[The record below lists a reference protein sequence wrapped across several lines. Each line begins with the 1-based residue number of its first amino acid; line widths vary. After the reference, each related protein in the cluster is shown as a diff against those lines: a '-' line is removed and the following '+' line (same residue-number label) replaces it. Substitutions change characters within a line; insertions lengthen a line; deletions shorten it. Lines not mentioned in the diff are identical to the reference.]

1 MSSPKK
7 SLHAK
12 KHIKSFSMGV
22 EARDEV
28 SRAIRSSLRQ
38 SNLDKRRLINHEDSD
53 ESDFSSAVNMN
64 STMKVSNTPIIL
76 SHKSSSE
83 YLSDAYVHS
92 SKSSPEVGVLT
103 DFSSLGEDMSESE
116 CSMVSVGNDFPPLP
130 APMGQSTPLSS
141 RSPFK
146 KISVSPVCNASGNPS
161 ALNSVEPQP
170 RTFRPPPIIISEVS
184 DFSTLKGNLIKICGN
199 NLEIKHLLNNTI
211 KINGLSSDTYRSVT
225 KWLNDQPNLSWHS
238 WQLKED
244 RGFRCVVRGLYHGT
258 TKEEFTEAFATLG
271 HKVRSLT
278 NVLDK
283 KNNRKLNLFFVELES
298 NKNNKDVFE
307 ITRLLNQVVKVE
319 PPRAKPVLP
328 QCHRCLDYGHTQAYC
343 HKKPSTGIRT
353 ADSRFTCRPPITY
366 ATP

>member
-53 ESDFSSAVNMN
+53 ESDSSSAVNMN

-170 RTFRPPPIIISEVS
+170 RTFRPPPTIPLRSMASPLIPTGQSPSGLMISPICHGIP
-184 DFSTLKGNLIKICGN
+184 GNSRRIA
-199 NLEIKHLLNNTI
+199 
-211 KINGLSSDTYRSVT
+211 
-225 KWLNDQPNLSWHS
+225 
-238 WQLKED
+238 
-244 RGFRCVVRGLYHGT
+244 
-258 TKEEFTEAFATLG
+258 AFA
-271 HKVRSLT
+271 V
-278 NVLDK
+278 
-283 KNNRKLNLFFVELES
+283 
-298 NKNNKDVFE
+298 
-307 ITRLLNQVVKVE
+307 
-319 PPRAKPVLP
+319 
-328 QCHRCLDYGHTQAYC
+328 
-343 HKKPSTGIRT
+343 
-353 ADSRFTCRPPITY
+353 
-366 ATP
+366 